1 MTLAPL
7 LGAPIAIQIHALAAI
22 AAFALGLLQLA
33 LPKGTFPHRTM
44 GWIWVLLMLIVVLS
58 SFLIHQIRVW
68 GLWSPIHLLS
78 IFTLVTLP
86 LGVRHARKGCQP
98 SMGNA
103 QFVRRR
109 SGHRGRFH
117 IRPRSYHA
125 RSGLWPWALKS
136 RRRGEGPP
144 KRGLRFQPRI
154 RAITD

>member
-86 LGVRHARKGCQP
+86 LGVRHAR
-98 SMGNA
+98 
-103 QFVRRR
+103 
-109 SGHRGRFH
+109 RGRVANHQWAMLSLFVGGLL
-117 IRPRSYHA
+117 IAGAFTFVPGRIMHA
-125 RSGLWPWALKS
+125 VAF
-136 RRRGEGPP
+136 GPGP
-144 KRGLRFQPRI
+144 
-154 RAITD
+154 